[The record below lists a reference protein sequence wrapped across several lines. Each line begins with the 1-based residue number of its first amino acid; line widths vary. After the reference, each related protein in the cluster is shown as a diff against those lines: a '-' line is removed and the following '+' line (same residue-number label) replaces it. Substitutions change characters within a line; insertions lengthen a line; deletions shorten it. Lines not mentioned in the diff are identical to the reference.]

1 MNMVN
6 MVFIS
11 AAVLRFRFN
20 PVAFSAVSVLFFKPP
35 NTLVDILLLLCST
48 KQHLCVQESIGSL
61 WAQIN
66 SNQLQHFL
74 YLDLRFADIYSF
86 IPFVLSDIQVT
97 WMC

>member
-20 PVAFSAVSVLFFKPP
+20 PVTFSGVFVLFFKPP
-35 NTLVDILLLLCST
+35 NTLVDILLLLCRT
-48 KQHLCVQESIGSL
+48 KQH
-61 WAQIN
+61 W
-66 SNQLQHFL
+66 LQHFL